1 MTLLYTDKQMNTIR
15 IIQKLIDSKISI
27 YDASNALNLSLR
39 TIYRYKSTLINE
51 WPPGFIHWLKWK
63 PPNHNPYSSKHQDL
77 DNIICDSKFV
87 GFGPTLLSEKLLE
100 IYDININKESLRKRM
115 IRLGLWLPKNKK
127 SVVKRYK
134 RQRASW
140 YWLLIQI
147 DWSYHDWFE
156 DWNEFCL
163 INAVDDSTWKTTFA
177 KFTTWESL
185 INLYEFIKD
194 YVNINWK
201 PSAIY
206 LDQHS
211 TYKVNH
217 PKDQFDRDMM
227 TRFQIACNQLW
238 IELIYSKCPEWKWRV
253 ENSFKTHQDRLI
265 KELRLAWIKDIHSAN
280 KFLLDYYIPKHNY
293 KFSVTAK
300 EKWDFHVPIT
310 DYEIQNLEWFFAKK
324 DPRTIKRDWTVSYMN
339 DKFQIHKKQYLPAWK
354 QVSIV
359 KSILWNIKILS
370 WDKELSFDI
379 LS

>member
-15 IIQKLIDSKISI
+15 IIQKLIDNKISI
-27 YDASNALNLSLR
+27 YDAADALNCSFR
-39 TIYRYKSTLINE
+39 TIYRYKSTIINE
-51 WPPGFIHWLKWK
+51 WPPWFIHWLKWK
-63 PPNHNPYSSKHQDL
+63 SPNHNPFSSKHQDI
-77 DNIICDSKFV
+77 DNIISKSKFV
-87 GFGPTLLSEKLLE
+87 WFWPTLLSEKLFD
-100 IYDININKESLRKRM
+100 IYWFHINKESLRKRM
-115 IRLGLWLPKNKK
+115 IRLWLWLPKHKK
-127 SVVKRYK
+127 KYVKKHK
-134 RQRASW
+134 RIRASW

-177 KFTTWESL
+177 KFTDWESL

-194 YVNINWK
+194 YISINWK

-238 IELIYSKCPEWKWRV
+238 IELIYSKCPEGKWRV

-310 DYEIQNLEWFFAKK
+310 DHEIQNLEWFFAKK